1 MKFPRFKSNNRNGDS
16 ISSNSSFLPN
26 QIDTGF
32 TLIELMVV
40 ISIMALLFGFSY
52 ASYREF
58 QRRQVLIQAGNML
71 ITNLRLA
78 QQLAFSGRKEA
89 GCVTLDGYAIER
101 RSDTSYAIEDR
112 CIGGGGGNEI
122 KLVTLPPNIEI
133 DPFPSPGNEITF
145 YVLGRGI
152 SRTSDVTLN
161 LRLEINS
168 VTIESTSVQI
178 TTVGE
183 IK

>member
-1 MKFPRFKSNNRNGDS
+1 
-16 ISSNSSFLPN
+16 
-26 QIDTGF
+26 
-32 TLIELMVV
+32 
-40 ISIMALLFGFSY
+40 
-52 ASYREF
+52 
-58 QRRQVLIQAGNML
+58 ML

-101 RSDTSYAIEDR
+101 RSSTSYAIEDR

-133 DPFPSPGNEITF
+133 DSFPAPGNSITF

-152 SRTSDVTLN
+152 SRTSDVTIN
-161 LRLEINS
+161 LRLEINA